1 MLILKKINNNVALAC
16 NDAGDEVVVFG
27 KGVGFPATP
36 YELEDTSVIEKTFV
50 SDGGNSP
57 EALSTVSDEV
67 LRAASDINDL
77 AKANL
82 GCKMA
87 ASLPFM
93 LADHLQFAVERT
105 RDGVEIENP
114 LAGDVSGVYQREYE
128 LGVQGLAI
136 VQEHTGVLLPEGEA
150 ASIALHL
157 VNSELGTSAPAKN
170 MDELLKTTSILER
183 VVEIVEEQLGFSL
196 DRTCYA
202 YVRFI
207 THTRYLVK
215 RLMRG
220 KSVESANLS
229 LYAQAAR
236 DFPCAYRCAMAINQ
250 YFETEHNWSCTDEEM
265 LYLMMHLNQL
275 QPLQE
280 RQRED
285 MQS

>member
-27 KGVGFPATP
+27 KGVGFPTTP
-36 YELEDTSVIEKTFV
+36 YELEDPSVIEKTFV
-50 SDGGNSP
+50 SDGGNAP
-57 EALSTVSDEV
+57 EALSTVSDDV

-77 AKANL
+77 ARANL

-87 ASLPFM
+87 TSLPFM

-105 RDGVEIENP
+105 RDGIEIENP
-114 LAGDVSGVYQREYE
+114 LCHDVARVYQREYE

-136 VQEHTGVLLPEGEA
+136 VQDHTGVLLPDGEA

-157 VNSELGTSAPAKN
+157 VNSELGTSAPAKD
-170 MDELLKTTSILER
+170 MDELLKTTTILER
-183 VVEIVEEQLGFSL
+183 VVEIVEEQLDFKL
-196 DRTCYA
+196 DRNCYA

-207 THTRYLVK
+207 THTRYLIK
-215 RLMRG
+215 RLMKG

-229 LYAQAAR
+229 LFHQAAR
-236 DFPCAYRCAMAINQ
+236 DFPDAYRTAMAINQ
-250 YFETEHNWSCTDEEM
+250 YLENTRNWKCTDEEM

-275 QPLQE
+275 QPRDAATEQ
-280 RQRED
+280 
-285 MQS
+285 

>member
-1 MLILKKINNNVALAC
+1 MLILKKINNNVALASS
-16 NDAGDEVVVFG
+16 DAGDEIVVFG

-36 YELEDTSVIEKTFV
+36 YELADTSAIEKTFV
-50 SDGGNSP
+50 SDGGNAP
-57 EALSTVSDEV
+57 EALCTVSDEV

-87 ASLPFM
+87 ASLPFL

-105 RDGVEIENP
+105 RDGVEIANP
-114 LAGDVSGVYQREYE
+114 LAADVARVYQREHA
-128 LGVQGLAI
+128 LGVQGLGI
-136 VQEHTGVLLPEGEA
+136 VQEHTGTLLPECEA
-150 ASIALHL
+150 ASIALHM

-170 MDELLKTTSILER
+170 MDELLSTTSILEK

-202 YVRFI
+202 YVRFV
-207 THTRYLVK
+207 THTRYLIK

-229 LYAQAAR
+229 LFTQAAR

-250 YFETEHNWSCTDEEM
+250 HFEHERNWSCTDEEM

-275 QPLQE
+275 QPLQDK
-280 RQRED
+280 QRE
-285 MQS
+285 SKLS

>member
-36 YELEDTSVIEKTFV
+36 YELEDATVIEKTFV

-105 RDGVEIENP
+105 RDGIEIENP
-114 LAGDVSGVYQREYE
+114 LASDVSRVYQREHE

-157 VNSELGTSAPAKN
+157 VNSELGTSAPAKD
-170 MDELLKTTSILER
+170 MDELLKTTSVLEHL
-183 VVEIVEEQLGFSL
+183 VEIVEEQLGYKL

-202 YVRFI
+202 YVRFV
-207 THTRYLVK
+207 THTRYLIK
-215 RLMRG
+215 RLMKG

-229 LYAQAAR
+229 LYHQAAR
-236 DFPCAYRCAMAINQ
+236 DFPDAYRTAMAINQ
-250 YFETEHNWSCTDEEM
+250 YLESTRNWKCTDEEM

-275 QPLQE
+275 QPRDGSQE
-280 RQRED
+280 Q
-285 MQS
+285 

>member
-1 MLILKKINNNVALAC
+1 MLILKKINNNVALASS
-16 NDAGDEVVVFG
+16 DAGDEIVVFG

-36 YELEDTSVIEKTFV
+36 YELTDTSAIEKTFV
-50 SDGGNSP
+50 SDGGNAP
-57 EALSTVSDEV
+57 EALCTVSDDV

-87 ASLPFM
+87 ASLPFL

-105 RDGVEIENP
+105 RDGVEIANP
-114 LAGDVSGVYQREYE
+114 LAADVARVYQREHA
-128 LGVQGLAI
+128 LGVQGLGI
-136 VQEHTGVLLPEGEA
+136 VQEHTGTLLPECEA
-150 ASIALHL
+150 ASIALHM

-170 MDELLKTTSILER
+170 MDELLSTTSILEK

-202 YVRFI
+202 YVRFV
-207 THTRYLVK
+207 THTRYLIK

-229 LYAQAAR
+229 LFTQAAR

-250 YFETEHNWSCTDEEM
+250 YFEHERNWSCTDEEM

-275 QPLQE
+275 QPLQDK
-280 RQRED
+280 QRE
-285 MQS
+285 SKLS